1 MPGRNHLRL
10 SNFYFWYFAF
20 IGVFGTYFALY
31 LHSLG
36 FTAAEIA
43 VLMSLQQVVRIVTP
57 FFWGWLADRLLRR
70 TAIIRATL
78 LLAIF
83 AFALLFLV
91 RGFAATAIVFAVM
104 FSLWSAALPLFEAT
118 VLSAVGGDSGR
129 YARIRLW
136 GSVGFIMAVMAAG
149 AALDFLAMSSLLWM
163 VLVLL
168 ALAAFSAWGIAE
180 HQPHA
185 ADAATVGSIWPILKS
200 PPVIA
205 LFAAC
210 FLMMATQ
217 SANFVFYSIYMVESG
232 HSKSMVGI
240 LWSLGVVAEI
250 TVFVFLPK
258 LNTRFTPHG
267 MFYFSFLVTALRYL
281 MVGWFPESLLLQ
293 LIAQTCHAFTYG
305 TWHASTMFMLHQ
317 YFPDAL
323 SARGQALYAS
333 LAFGVGGALGGIAAG
348 VAWDAIGAA
357 WMFSAMSLLVMI
369 GGAIAFRY
377 VRNQPLKVSIVC

>member
-1 MPGRNHLRL
+1 MSPTFRFA
-10 SNFYFWYFAF
+10 NFYFWYFAF

-43 VLMSLQQVVRIVTP
+43 LLMSLQQAVRIVTP
-57 FFWGWLADRLLRR
+57 FFWGWLADRLQRR
-70 TAIIRATL
+70 TLIIRATM

-91 RGFAATAIVFAVM
+91 RGYAATAIVFAVM

-136 GSVGFIMAVMAAG
+136 GSVGFILAVMAVG
-149 AALDFLAMSSLLWM
+149 AALDFLAMNSLLWM

-168 ALAAFSAWGIAE
+168 ALAAISAWGIAE
-180 HQPHA
+180 HKQRA
-185 ADAATVGSIWPILKS
+185 SDAIAVASIWPILKR
-200 PPVIA
+200 PQVVA

-217 SANFVFYSIYMVESG
+217 SANFVFYSIYMVENG

-250 TVFVFLPK
+250 TIFVFLPK
-258 LNTRFTPHG
+258 LNARFTPYA

-281 MVGWFPESLLLQ
+281 VVGWFPQSLALQ
-293 LIAQTCHAFTYG
+293 LIAQACHAFTYG
-305 TWHASTMFMLHQ
+305 TWHAATMVMLHQ
-317 YFPDAL
+317 WFPGGL
-323 SARGQALYAS
+323 GARGQALYAS
-333 LAFGVGGALGGIAAG
+333 LAFGVGGALGCIAAG
-348 VAWDAIGAA
+348 IAWDAIGAT

-369 GGAIAFRY
+369 GAAIAFRY
-377 VRNQPLKVSIVC
+377 VRFQPVKVSIDS